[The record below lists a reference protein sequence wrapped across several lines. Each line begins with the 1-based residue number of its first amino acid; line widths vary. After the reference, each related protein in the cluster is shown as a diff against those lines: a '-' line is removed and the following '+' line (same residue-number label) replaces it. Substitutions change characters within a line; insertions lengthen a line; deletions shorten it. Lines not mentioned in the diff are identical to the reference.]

1 MGLNVLFEGSNFERL
16 LGGLWVTAKIAF
28 VSVFFACILG
38 ILLGLLMTSKNRLI
52 RAVCRF
58 YLEFVRII
66 PLLVLLFITYFGVA
80 KWFNTHINKTRQN
93 TCGRVSVQCRKHKV
107 SG

>member
-58 YLEFVRII
+58 YLEFV
-66 PLLVLLFITYFGVA
+66 PTQTEYKSLLMPQRKSTQ
-80 KWFNTHINKTRQN
+80 TSQN
-93 TCGRVSVQCRKHKV
+93 R
-107 SG
+107 